1 MSKGNILAALI
12 IASAALVWVFRDRIF
27 APRDWREEARR
38 PTPPPIPDLGLQ
50 PWRRPL
56 ETEPIQRGIYS
67 RNPYL
72 FLCEPDEPRT
82 GVRLVSI
89 PPEFYERYNIARREW
104 ESVQIQLAKYP
115 TALRPRK
122 PRTPREMHERALE
135 VGGSVTISAESLGLR
150 RNDEPDT
157 ERIIENSGPLVPD
170 DEPTS
175 EMVERAAALG
185 LTFPDREIIPRS
197 DAVFDD
203 SSAEEFERTRLEDEL
218 GPPSNATLERD
229 GYEIRYVDPD
239 AMDLSFPDREIIP
252 RSDAVFDDSSAEEV
266 PPIPLEQAIEE
277 AHSTDGAPTKSEGE
291 E

>member
-135 VGGSVTISAESLGLR
+135 VGGRVTISAES
-150 RNDEPDT
+150 
-157 ERIIENSGPLVPD
+157 LVPD

-203 SSAEEFERTRLEDEL
+203 SSAAEFERTRLEDEL